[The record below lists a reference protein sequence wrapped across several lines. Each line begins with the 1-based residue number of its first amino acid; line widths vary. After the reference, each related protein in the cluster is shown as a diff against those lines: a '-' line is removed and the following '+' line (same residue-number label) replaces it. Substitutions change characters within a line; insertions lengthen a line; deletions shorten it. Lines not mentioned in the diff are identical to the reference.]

1 MPQEHLV
8 KRENSLPSSNG
19 DIVSYSQLLPADG
32 RYGHGVQEPLLR
44 TYWRVLLK
52 RRWTVITTVV
62 VVVALAL
69 LISLRMT
76 PLYEASGRIV
86 IYREASDALGFKDL
100 GGSSAEDWDYNVA
113 LDTQVRVLRSETL
126 AAQVIQ
132 KLELD
137 RNPVFAGKLVT
148 AADAA
153 PLSADPAREAALLGA
168 FLGALNVSSVPRTRI
183 VEIRFLSPDPKLAAD
198 AVNALAQVYTEHNYK
213 TRFEAM
219 VQTSEWLSKQLADLR
234 LKVETSQERLV
245 RYQKEHNILGLDE
258 KQNIT
263 TAKLDELNRELT
275 SAEADRIQKEA
286 RYQLT
291 LTGSPELVANLEPDS
306 LLEKLRARQAE
317 LKDQLAKMTTEFGAA
332 YPKVMELNNQLL
344 QTEASVQEELLKIGN
359 HIKADFATAVR
370 REKMLRAALER
381 QKQEA
386 NLLNQD
392 SIQYNIL
399 KRDVETNRELYEG
412 LLQKLKEAGV
422 SAGLRSSNVR
432 MMDPARVPLAPSR
445 PNIPLN
451 TALGLLLGLAGG
463 IVVVFVQEALDNTI
477 RTPES
482 VESVVALP
490 SLAVVPWQASTNGH
504 TTARTRLRRM
514 FLKPEP
520 KVEVQDDTMALA
532 TQTHPKSHLA
542 EAFRALRTSILL
554 SSLQNPPKVLLVT
567 SPMAGDGKTTVSVNC
582 AIVLA
587 QKGARVLLVDADLRR
602 PSVNRCFGL
611 HATRGLSNVLT
622 AGDSP
627 ESVIL
632 QAPDVPSLFILPAGP
647 CPPRPAELLDS
658 NLMRSHLQDWRGKYD
673 HIVIDTPPILA
684 VTDGVALSVEADAV
698 ILVVRSGKTTKEA
711 IHSAR
716 NLLFQVNAKLQ
727 GVVLNGLNPSS
738 PDGDYYYHYYH
749 GSRYGSEYYDQ

>member
-1 MPQEHLV
+1 MPPEHLV

-19 DIVSYSQLLPADG
+19 GIASYSQLLPPN
-32 RYGHGVQEPLLR
+32 GHFGSGLQEPLLR

-52 RRWTVITTVV
+52 RRWTVITTLV

-86 IYREASDALGFKDL
+86 IYREASDVLGFKDL
-100 GGSSAEDWDYNVA
+100 GASSTEDWDYNVA

-137 RNPVFAGKLVT
+137 RNPVFAGALVT
-148 AADAA
+148 AADAP

-168 FLGALNVSSVPRTRI
+168 YRGALNVSTVPRTRI

-245 RYQKEHNILGLDE
+245 RYQREHNILGLDE

-275 SAEADRIQKEA
+275 SAQADRIQKEA

-291 LTGSPELVANLEPDS
+291 LIGSPELVAHLEPGS

-344 QTEASVQEELLKIGN
+344 QTEASVQEEVLKIGSR
-359 HIKADFATAVR
+359 IKVDFATAAQ
-370 REKMLRAALER
+370 REKMLHAALES

-386 NLLNQD
+386 NLLNED
-392 SIQYNIL
+392 SIQFNIL

-463 IVVVFVQEALDNTI
+463 IVIVFVQEALDNTI

-482 VESVVALP
+482 VESVAALP
-490 SLAVVPWQASTNGH
+490 SLAVVPWQAATNGH
-504 TTARTRLRRM
+504 ATARTRLRRM
-514 FLKPEP
+514 FLRPEP
-520 KVEVQDDTMALA
+520 KTQSQDDSMALA

-554 SSLQNPPKVLLVT
+554 SSLHNPPKVLLVT
-567 SPMAGDGKTTVSVNC
+567 SPMAGDGKTTVSTNC

-611 HATRGLSNVLT
+611 HPTRGLSNVLT
-622 AGDSP
+622 SGDSP

-632 QAPDVPSLFILPAGP
+632 PAPDVPSLFILPAGP

-658 NLMRSHLQDWRGKYD
+658 DLMRSHLKTWREQYD

-738 PDGDYYYHYYH
+738 PDGDYYYYYYH